1 MSVETLQFQGRK
13 AAAELDTRI
22 RVAKAAL
29 GKRAVILGHHYQREE
44 VYRHADFHGDSLQ
57 LSRAAAE
64 LDAEFIVFC
73 GVHFMA
79 EVADILSRPEQ
90 QSILPDLQAG
100 CSMADMASIAQ
111 VERAWQELAAIL
123 DPDIEFTPVTYVNSS
138 AELKAFCGR
147 HGGTV
152 CTSSNARR
160 ILDWGFRQRPKA
172 FFFPDQHLG
181 RWSGHQ
187 LGIPL
192 AQMPVWDPELPLGG
206 LTPEEI
212 RNARILLWKGHC
224 SVHQMFQPLHIQRWR
239 EQHPQGKVIAHPE
252 AAFEVCNMADAVGS
266 TDFILKTVKA
276 AEPGSEWLVG
286 TEINLVSR
294 LAEEV
299 RAEGK
304 TVEFMSPMVC
314 MCSTMFRI
322 DPEQLAITLE
332 ELVAGRPRNVIR
344 VAEPTATQARVALQR
359 MLDQS

>member
-90 QSILPDLQAG
+90 KSILPDLQAG

-111 VERAWQELAAIL
+111 VERAWQDLAEVL
-123 DPDIEFTPVTYVNSS
+123 DPDSELTPVTYVNSS

-206 LTPEEI
+206 LTPEEV

-224 SVHQMFQPLHIQRWR
+224 SVHQMFQPLHIERWR

-252 AAFEVCNMADAVGS
+252 AAFEVCSMADAVGS

-344 VAEPTATQARVALQR
+344 VEEPTATQARVALQR